1 MSVFTKKQLTLCRF
15 FHSHG
20 PMLFNSL
27 TYALFLALFVAL
39 YYASFMRRAK
49 AQLFLVLAG
58 SYAFYAAWD
67 WRFLALI
74 VATTLTSYFTA
85 IAIEGHRRRGVL
97 VLNILFNVGLL
108 AFFKYFNFFAEN
120 LIALL
125 GYVGWEVDWV
135 LIHILLPVGISFY
148 TFQAIGYTVDVWRGE
163 IRAERNPLL
172 FASFI
177 AYFPQLVAGPIE
189 RARDLLPQ
197 LDRAHRWDYSNAVSG
212 MRLILWGMF
221 KKVAVADTCGE
232 LVNKLY
238 SPELSS
244 SYYGLGAYAAAFFFL
259 IQIYCDFSGYCEI
272 AKGSARLLGV
282 ELMDNFR
289 RPYFSRNTLEFW
301 HRWHI
306 SLMRWFT
313 AYIYI
318 PLGGSRSG
326 HMRTYRNV
334 MIVFLLSGLWHGASW
349 GFVVWGVLCGLI
361 YCVQKAMR
369 LPTYRKAEPPTLR
382 DVPAMFLT
390 FNLYLVPMVFFRIP
404 GVGEALE
411 LCMLHVLPWT
421 VAFTIIVYVLW
432 YIVKRIPNL
441 RPVSFSSKA
450 ITPLLALGGV
460 VLLFMWP
467 LGCLH
472 VLFLLLAV
480 ITFIAEWHTR
490 GLDTRMFPLP
500 ATHCGRMAV
509 YLALYLCVLA
519 YGMFSLYPI
528 SSAQQFIYFRF

>member
-1 MSVFTKKQLTLCRF
+1 MAI
-15 FHSHG
+15 FHPYG
-20 PMLFNSL
+20 LMLFNSM
-27 TYALFLALFVAL
+27 TYVLFFALFVAL
-39 YYASFMRRAK
+39 YYAPVMRRAK
-49 AQLFLVLAG
+49 SQLCLVLAG

-74 VATTLTSYFTA
+74 MATTLTSYFTA
-85 IAIEGHRRRGVL
+85 IAIEGHRRKWVL

-135 LIHILLPVGISFY
+135 LIHVLLPVGISFY
-148 TFQAIGYTVDVWRGE
+148 TFQAIGYTIDVWRGE
-163 IRAERNPLL
+163 IRAERNPVL

-197 LDRAHRWDYSNAVSG
+197 LGRVHKWDYPAAVSG

-238 SPELSS
+238 APDVAS
-244 SYYGLGAYAAAFFFL
+244 SYWGLGAYAAAFFFL

-272 AKGSARLLGV
+272 AKGSARILGV
-282 ELMDNFR
+282 ELMYNFR

-318 PLGGSRSG
+318 PLGGSRAG
-326 HMRTYRNV
+326 RARTYRNV
-334 MIVFLLSGLWHGASW
+334 MTVFLLSGLWHGASW
-349 GFVVWGVLCGLI
+349 GFVVWGLLCGLI

-369 LPTYRKAEPPTLR
+369 LPDCRKAAPPTWR

-411 LCMLHVLPWT
+411 LCLLYVVPWT
-421 VAFTIIVYVLW
+421 LVFVCGVYMLRYIIRKLPHIACVPSIANKTGKIL
-432 YIVKRIPNL
+432 II
-441 RPVSFSSKA
+441 A
-450 ITPLLALGGV
+450 GA
-460 VLLFMWP
+460 VLLPCIYPMV
-467 LGCLH
+467 CLH
-472 VLFLLLAV
+472 ALFLILTVFTFVTEWRTRAQGAKMFLLP
-480 ITFIAEWHTR
+480 ERHR
-490 GLDTRMFPLP
+490 
-500 ATHCGRMAV
+500 GRMAL
-509 YLALYLCVLA
+509 YMALYLCILA
-519 YGMFSLYPI
+519 YGMFGLYPI